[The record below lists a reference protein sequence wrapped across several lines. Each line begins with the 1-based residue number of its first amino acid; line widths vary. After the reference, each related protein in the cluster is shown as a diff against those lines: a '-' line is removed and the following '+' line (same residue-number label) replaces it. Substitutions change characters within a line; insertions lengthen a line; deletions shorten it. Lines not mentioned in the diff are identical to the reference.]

1 MISRL
6 ATQHDAQYPHTTENI
21 LRLADEIFE
30 HSSEAI
36 LITDADMRII
46 SINPAFTQ
54 ISGYSITELRGHNPK
69 ILASGKHDSDF
80 YRAMWKSIN
89 TTGSWTGEIWDKHKL
104 GHLYPKWMKIMAIKD
119 ELGKV
124 MNFISISTDS
134 SASREAA
141 ENIRHLAYYDV
152 LTGLPN
158 RTLLYDRIKQQLAT
172 AHRDNQSFALMFI
185 DLDRFKYVNDSMG
198 HTVGDKLLQL
208 VASRLQE
215 SVREGDT
222 VSRIG
227 GDEFVILLR
236 DTGADG
242 SALVARALLDM
253 LLHQPFE
260 IDGMSIPVHASIG
273 ISLYPDN
280 GLDID
285 SLIKHA
291 DVAMYRAKEEGRNGF
306 RFFTTEMNSRIN
318 QLFSMEKDLRLAL
331 ERNEFYLYFQPQMN
345 LTSRQFCGAEALIR
359 WKHPEKGMIS
369 PAEFIPVAEETGQI
383 IAVGEWVL
391 RTVCTKIATW
401 RKQGSPQLFPIAVNL
416 SIRQLLQP
424 EFTQLVT
431 SLLQEYS
438 IQPGELELE
447 MTESIML
454 NDVQYAISF
463 LAAMR
468 NLGVRLAIDDF
479 GTGYSSLSYLK
490 KMPVHKLKI
499 DQSFVRDIQTDPND
513 EAIVRSIINLAHQ
526 FNFSVIAEGI
536 ETSEQQEF
544 LSAIGCDE
552 VQGYFYAHPLPED
565 EFVRFVSDNNP
576 ASSRHKNSKIEA

>member
-1 MISRL
+1 MISSL
-6 ATQHDAQYPHTTENI
+6 EIQHDAQYPHTAENM

-36 LITDADMRII
+36 LITDARKRII
-46 SINPAFTQ
+46 SANPAFTQ
-54 ISGYSITELRGHNPK
+54 TSGYSLTEVRGQNPK
-69 ILASGKHDSDF
+69 VLASGKHDAEF

-104 GHLYPKWMKIMAIKD
+104 GHLYPKWMKIMAIND
-119 ELGKV
+119 EHGKV
-124 MNFISISTDS
+124 MYYVSISTDS
-134 SASREAA
+134 SASKEAE

-158 RTLLYDRIKQQLAT
+158 RTLLHDRIKQQLAT
-172 AHRDNQSFALMFI
+172 AHRDNQSFALLFI

-198 HTVGDKLLQL
+198 HVVGDQLLQL

-236 DTGADG
+236 DTDAEGA
-242 SALVARALLDM
+242 AFVAQALLDM
-253 LLHQPFE
+253 LLRQPFE

-273 ISLYPDN
+273 ISIYPDN
-280 GLDID
+280 GLDIGT
-285 SLIKHA
+285 LIKHA

-331 ERNEFYLYFQPQMN
+331 DRNEFYLCFQPQMN
-345 LTSRQFCGAEALIR
+345 LASRQLCGAEALIR
-359 WKHPEKGMIS
+359 WKHPEKGLIS

-383 IAVGEWVL
+383 IAIGEWVL
-391 RTVCTKIATW
+391 RTVCKKIASW
-401 RKQGSPQLFPIAVNL
+401 RTQGLPQHFPVAVNL

-424 EFTQLVT
+424 DFTQLVT

-454 NDVQYAISF
+454 NDVQNALAF
-463 LAAMR
+463 LTTMR
-468 NLGVRLAIDDF
+468 DLGVRLSIDDF

-499 DQSFVRDIQTDPND
+499 DQSFVRDIQTDQND

-526 FNFSVIAEGI
+526 FNFNVIAEGI
-536 ETSEQQEF
+536 ETSEQLDYLQT
-544 LSAIGCDE
+544 LGCDE
-552 VQGYFYAHPLPED
+552 MQGYFYARPLPED
-565 EFVRFVSDNNP
+565 EFVRFVSDNIP
-576 ASSRHKNSKIEA
+576 MSSRHKNKQMEA